1 MSFIRNIYCNL
12 VGGWFVLL
20 LLAPAMLADSTAPEI
35 ELALFDRVRLSPTM
49 IGEMTHEVDRIFDA
63 RRVEIGWLQSKDN
76 LVIHSPRQE
85 IQVIL
90 SSSLPEVWG
99 FDESVMGAVLS
110 PGRQAPGGVIVV
122 FPARVAR
129 VVGARRF
136 KNFTDRV
143 PNDSRLATAL
153 GRIIAHEIIHVVAPD
168 HRHGDDGVMR
178 ASQSQASL
186 LQLEPEV
193 DTVCSAAFD
202 ARLPAYMAKLGH
214 STPGPFSDHGSL
226 AVLAPE

>member
-20 LLAPAMLADSTAPEI
+20 LLAPAMPADSTAPEI

-110 PGRQAPGGVIVV
+110 PGREGPGGVIVV

-129 VVGARRF
+129 VVGARQY
-136 KNFTDRV
+136 KNFADRV
-143 PNDSRLATAL
+143 PRDSRLARAL
-153 GRIIAHEIIHVVAPD
+153 GRIIAHEFIHVVAPG
-168 HRHGDDGVMR
+168 HQHGDDGIMH

-186 LQLEPEV
+186 LDPEPRV
-193 DTVCSAAFD
+193 DTVCSAAFQ
-202 ARLPAYMAKLGH
+202 ARLPDYMASLGLPAPATL
-214 STPGPFSDHGSL
+214 SRYESP
-226 AVLAPE
+226 AVSIPE